1 MPKITTDN
9 CFTLG
14 IFASKSNQRSSTK
27 NGGFRL
33 FGYIIAGVMTMLS
46 TGCQKKNVSTTVLE
60 ISDINK
66 VQEIFKNA
74 TSDSVVLCDIDDTII
89 TPKSKMFRYNSE
101 FKNLID
107 VIKKN
112 RINMPNFDTIIGNW
126 RLNRKA
132 MLVSSLWPSIIAD
145 LKTKNIP
152 IFALTQL
159 DTGKVGPIESMEEWR
174 YQELKNLG
182 IEFTYKFNKKENYII
197 IPSDQG
203 TSHAV
208 FHKGFFLTGLH
219 SKAQLVKE
227 IISVQ
232 KPDHIYFI
240 DDRKDHVTAV
250 AGVAKEASIPYTGI
264 VYKGVELLD
273 GKPNRLIVTEQ
284 KKQLLENAQWLEDEE
299 IEEKLSI
306 KTTFI
311 NKFRNSIP

>member
-1 MPKITTDN
+1 MFLTSCKEKIVKTE
-9 CFTLG
+9 
-14 IFASKSNQRSSTK
+14 I
-27 NGGFRL
+27 
-33 FGYIIAGVMTMLS
+33 
-46 TGCQKKNVSTTVLE
+46 LE

-74 TSDSVVLCDIDDTII
+74 TADSIVLCDIDDTII

-112 RINMPNFDTIIGNW
+112 RENIPNFNTIIGNW

-132 MLVSSLWPSIIAD
+132 MLVSPLWPSIIAD

-152 IFALTQL
+152 TYALTQL

-182 IEFTYKFNKKENYII
+182 IEFTNKFNEKENYIVI
-197 IPSDQG
+197 SSDQG

-219 SKAQLVKE
+219 LKDQLVKE

-240 DDRKDHVTAV
+240 DDRKDHVIAV
-250 AGVAKEASIPYTGI
+250 EEVAKESSIPYTGI

-273 GKPNRLIVTEQ
+273 EKPHELVVNEQ

-299 IEEKLSI
+299 VEQKLSI
-306 KTTFI
+306 
-311 NKFRNSIP
+311 N

>member
-1 MPKITTDN
+1 MIMFLTSCQEKIVKTE
-9 CFTLG
+9 
-14 IFASKSNQRSSTK
+14 I
-27 NGGFRL
+27 
-33 FGYIIAGVMTMLS
+33 
-46 TGCQKKNVSTTVLE
+46 LE

-66 VQEIFKNA
+66 VQEIFKTA
-74 TSDSVVLCDIDDTII
+74 TADSIVLCDVDDTII

-112 RINMPNFDTIIGNW
+112 RENIPNFDTIIGNW

-152 IFALTQL
+152 TYALTQL

-182 IEFTYKFNKKENYII
+182 IEFTHKFNEKENYIVI
-197 IPSDQG
+197 SSDQG

-240 DDRKDHVTAV
+240 DDRKDHVIAV
-250 AGVAKEASIPYTGI
+250 EEVAKEASILYTGI
-264 VYKGVELLD
+264 FYKGVELLD
-273 GKPNRLIVTEQ
+273 GKPNELIVTEQ

-299 IEEKLSI
+299 IEQKLSV
-306 KTTFI
+306 KTA
-311 NKFRNSIP
+311 S